1 MSSRVSGVL
10 TAIMPH
16 PMSTPT
22 AAGMMEPLVASTVP
36 TVAPLP
42 KWQSGMT
49 ATCLKMNGIEAVFSI
64 CFSACSSIVSGG
76 TNKTAFPE
84 TRYIASAYTG
94 FTPMGYREKE
104 ERMLLI
110 REIFFCKPGQV
121 RPMVEKFKAI
131 NAMSERLGMGKSRIM
146 TDLSAERYW
155 TVVSEWEVKSLGEF
169 ERVMS
174 DPDVNKEFGQIMK
187 DYHTFV
193 ESGRR
198 EIYTIEA

>member
-1 MSSRVSGVL
+1 
-10 TAIMPH
+10 
-16 PMSTPT
+16 
-22 AAGMMEPLVASTVP
+22 
-36 TVAPLP
+36 
-42 KWQSGMT
+42 
-49 ATCLKMNGIEAVFSI
+49 
-64 CFSACSSIVSGG
+64 
-76 TNKTAFPE
+76 
-84 TRYIASAYTG
+84 
-94 FTPMGYREKE
+94 MGYREKE